1 MAKRIFNF
9 SAGPSMLPENV
20 LKRAAEEITDYQDS
34 GMSVME
40 MSHRSSQFKK
50 IAADA
55 ESNLRQL
62 MNIPD
67 EYAVLFLQG
76 GATLQFSMV
85 PINLLTG
92 SGKADYALT
101 GSFAKKAYK
110 EAKKFGD
117 VVACTSSE
125 DQNFT
130 NIPELNV
137 GLVRQDADY
146 VHITYNN
153 TIYGTHY
160 PATPEVGK
168 PVLVADVSSCIL
180 GEQIDVSKYG
190 LLYAG
195 AQKNIGPA
203 GLTIVI
209 VKKELIGKAPETT
222 PVYLDYKEHEANDS
236 MYNTPPAWS
245 IYIAGEVF
253 KELIAKGGVEVA
265 EARNRARAAKLY
277 AAIDE
282 SKIFTAPAVG
292 DARSLMNAVFVTGD
306 AELDKKFV
314 SEAATEGLNG
324 LAGHRS
330 VGGMR
335 ASIYNA
341 MPDEGVEKLI
351 EFIKK
356 FDESN

>member
-1 MAKRIFNF
+1 
-9 SAGPSMLPENV
+9 MLPENV
-20 LKRAAEEITDYQDS
+20 LRRAADEITDYQNS

-50 IAADA
+50 IAEDA
-55 ESNLRQL
+55 EDNLKKL
-62 MNIPD
+62 MNVPD

-85 PINLLTG
+85 PINLLSG
-92 SGKADYALT
+92 SGKADYSIT
-101 GSFAKKAYK
+101 GSFAKKAFK

-117 VVACTSSE
+117 VTACASSE
-125 DQNFT
+125 EENFT
-130 NIPELNV
+130 YIPELSPD
-137 GLVRQDADY
+137 LIRQDADY

-160 PATPEVGK
+160 SKTPVVGK
-168 PVLVADVSSCIL
+168 PSLVADVSSCIL

-209 VKKELIGKAPETT
+209 VKKDLIGNAPDTA

-253 KELIAKGGVEVA
+253 KELLASGGVSAA
-265 EARNRARAAKLY
+265 EARNKERAAKLY
-277 AAIDE
+277 AAIDD
-282 SKIFTAPAVG
+282 SKLFTAPASFE
-292 DARSLMNAVFVTGD
+292 ARSLMNAVFVTGD
-306 AELDKKFV
+306 ADLDKKFV
-314 SEAATEGLNG
+314 AEAAAEGLGG

-351 EFIKK
+351 EFIRK
-356 FDESN
+356 FDEAN